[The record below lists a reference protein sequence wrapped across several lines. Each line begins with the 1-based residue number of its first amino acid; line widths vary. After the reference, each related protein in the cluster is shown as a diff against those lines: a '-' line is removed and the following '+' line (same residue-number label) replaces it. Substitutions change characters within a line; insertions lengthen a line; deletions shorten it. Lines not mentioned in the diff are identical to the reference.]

1 MKMNAV
7 GIDVSKGKSTVAIL
21 QPFGVVVA
29 APFEVSHT
37 DSELDQ
43 LAKNIK
49 KLSGETRVV
58 MEATG
63 VYYEPVAR
71 RLHEHGIFVSVVNP
85 MLISDY
91 GGNTLRKAKTDKK
104 DAIKI
109 ASYALNSWLDLTEY
123 KPEEDIR
130 RSLKTLN
137 RQVKKVIKVTNM
149 LKNNLISLT
158 DTAFPGINKLFSSPA
173 RDSDGHLKWVDFV
186 AKFPHRDTVARFSL
200 NAFKKKYKSW
210 CEKNKYH
217 YQDSKAQEV
226 HAHAR
231 KCVAGVSA
239 EETFCLMIA
248 KAAEFVNAACE
259 NENALKKEMNRLSS
273 TLPEYEVV
281 MGMYGVGESTGPQL
295 MAEIGDTRRF
305 HNRRAITA
313 FFGYDTEPDDSGQ
326 HISKSCPITKKG
338 SSSLRRTLF
347 IIIRAISTQKP
358 IDNPVYVF
366 LDRKRSEGKHYYSYM
381 TAAAAKFLRIYYAKV
396 NEVLNEKGTSMCT

>member
-1 MKMNAV
+1 MNAV
-7 GIDVSKGKSTVAIL
+7 GIDVSKEKSTVVIL
-21 QPFGVVVA
+21 RPFGEVVA
-29 APFEVSHT
+29 APYDVSHT
-37 DSELDQ
+37 DSELDR
-43 LAKNIK
+43 LAKVIK
-49 KLSGETRVV
+49 KLPGETRVV

-85 MLISDY
+85 VLISDY
-91 GGNTLRKAKTDKK
+91 GDNTLRKAKTDRK

-109 ASYALNSWLDLTEY
+109 ASYALSAWLDLVEY
-123 KPEEDIR
+123 KPEEDR
-130 RSLKTLN
+130 RRTLKSLN
-137 RQVKKVIKVTNM
+137 RQVKKVIKVNTM

-158 DTAFPGINKLFSSPA
+158 DTAFPGINKLFTSQERP
-173 RDSDGHLKWVDFV
+173 SDGHLKWVDFV
-186 AKFPHRDTVARFSL
+186 AKFSHRDTVAKLSL

-217 YQDSKAQEV
+217 YQDSKAEEV

-326 HISKSCPITKKG
+326 HISKSRPITKKG

>member
-1 MKMNAV
+1 MNAV
-7 GIDVSKGKSTVAIL
+7 GIDVSKEKSTVVIL
-21 QPFGVVVA
+21 RPFGEVVA
-29 APFEVSHT
+29 APYDVSHT
-37 DSELDQ
+37 DSELDR
-43 LAKNIK
+43 LAKVIK
-49 KLSGETRVV
+49 KLPGETRVV

-85 MLISDY
+85 VLISDY
-91 GGNTLRKAKTDKK
+91 GDNTLRKAKTDRK

-109 ASYALNSWLDLTEY
+109 ASYALSAWLDLVEY
-123 KPEEDIR
+123 KPEEDR
-130 RSLKTLN
+130 RRTLKSLN
-137 RQVKKVIKVTNM
+137 RQVKKVIKVNTM

-158 DTAFPGINKLFSSPA
+158 DTAFPGINKLFTSQERP
-173 RDSDGHLKWVDFV
+173 SDGHLKWVDFV
-186 AKFPHRDTVARFSL
+186 AKFSHRDTVAKLSL

-217 YQDSKAQEV
+217 YQDSKAEEI

-239 EETFCLMIA
+239 EETFCLMVT

-259 NENALKKEMNRLSS
+259 NENTLKNEMDRLSS

-281 MGMYGVGESTGPQL
+281 MGMYGVGKSTGPQL

-305 HNRRAITA
+305 RNRRAITA

-326 HISKSCPITKKG
+326 HISKSRPITKKG
-338 SSSLRRTLF
+338 SPSLRRTLF
-347 IIIRAISTQKP
+347 IIMKTLVTKKP
-358 IDNPVYVF
+358 VDNPVYAF
-366 LDRKRSEGKHYYSYM
+366 LDKKRSEGKHYYSYM
-381 TAAAAKFLRIYYAKV
+381 TAASAKFLRIYYAKV
-396 NEVLNEKGTSMCT
+396 NEVLNKKETSMCT